1 MRVANAFSKWHQL
14 NQIVKFSGISN
25 LEGLCSLFNYL
36 IEKLEFPYKW
46 VSTATLTQNKRSV
59 SYYYIIIKSWIFLN
73 VWNN

>member
-36 IEKLEFPYKW
+36 IEKLEFPYKYLYYEI
-46 VSTATLTQNKRSV
+46 TILKALTHHRNKE
-59 SYYYIIIKSWIFLN
+59 
-73 VWNN
+73 